1 MRHVELCIS
10 LVQEYSLAPFAP
22 LVRYPQLCRINGDRA
37 AEQRAAINSIDS
49 VSIEEAPPMTNAASA
64 VAEYRIERIV
74 CDLRVHRIL
83 EGTNEVIRRIIDRGL
98 VDRAH

>member
-22 LVRYPQLCRINGDRA
+22 FVRYPQLCRINADRV
-37 AEQRAAINSIDS
+37 AEQRAAINLIDR
-49 VSIEEAPPMTNAASA
+49 VSIERVPPVTNAASA
-64 VAEYRIERIV
+64 VTKHRIERIV
-74 CDLRVHRIL
+74 CDLQVRIL
-83 EGTNEVIRRIIDRGL
+83 EGTKDVIRRIIARGL